1 MEESFIIKKVKNG
14 DSASFK
20 ILYEKYQS
28 KLFAYVY
35 CKVSDKA
42 EVEDLMQ
49 EVFAKVYK
57 NIELYDENKSSFYN
71 FILTNAKQV
80 ISDYFRN
87 NNNYENRIEKIYL
100 NSNVI
105 SDEDIAIIY
114 DSIDGEYNLKS
125 VLDELPETQRMA
137 LNLVYIKNMSYKD
150 AARIMKKSEL
160 SVKSLIFRA
169 KRTLK
174 KDIAEKYPEIV
185 KEYGFKKVAKA
196 VVISTVCFGLIGGF
210 SYAAFKVYMDK
221 FYKGTYTVA
230 DVKTEISDDKAIDK
244 EKAKDVIN
252 EYLTVLGY
260 SNLNDVKDLHLY
272 RDYMINEIYWTVEND
287 EYKIS
292 INAVNGNLLS
302 FAIYGDKSESTVN
315 FSDDVLKKLKL
326 CDGYDLISDEVT
338 DEIRNIEYAK
348 KYGDLVNEYQ
358 SVKIMV
364 ENNKIANINVIDYD
378 YTDTEITIS
387 KEDAIRIFK
396 ENGINVSEDEIE
408 LSIEN
413 VGRTEYEEGNK
424 LFEEISEEQ
433 MNNWKLYENKIE
445 VKKVWKVE
453 RNKLEMLCVLV
464 DTGEYLE
471 NDVESQLVDE
481 KQE

>member
-185 KEYGFKKVAKA
+185 KEYGFKKVVKA

-230 DVKTEISDDKAIDK
+230 NVKTEISDDKAIDK

-260 SNLNDVKDLHLY
+260 SNLNDVNDLHLY

-292 INAVNGNLLS
+292 INAVNGKLLS
-302 FAIYGDKSESTVN
+302 FAIYDDKSESTVN
-315 FSDDVLKKLKL
+315 FSDEVLTKLKL

-364 ENNKIANINVIDYD
+364 ENNKIVNINVLDYD
-378 YTDTEITIS
+378 YTDTEINIS

-396 ENGINVSEDEIE
+396 ENGIDVSEDEIE

-433 MNNWKLYENKIE
+433 MKDLELYEIKSD
-445 VKKVWKVE
+445 VRKVWRYKDTQ
-453 RNKLEMLCVLV
+453 NIQYYV
-464 DTGEYLE
+464 DTIDGE
-471 NDVESQLVDE
+471 VIIPQKFSVE

>member
-1 MEESFIIKKVKNG
+1 MEENFVIKEIKNG
-14 DSASFK
+14 DNSSFK

-57 NIELYDENKSSFYN
+57 NIDLYDESKSSFYN

-125 VLDELPETQRMA
+125 VLDKLPETQRMA

-244 EKAKDVIN
+244 EKAKDIIN

-260 SNLNDVKDLHLY
+260 TNLSDVNDLHLY
-272 RDYMINEIYWTVEND
+272 RDYMINEIYWTVEKS

-292 INAVNGNLLS
+292 INAVNGKLLS
-302 FAIYGDKSESTVN
+302 FAIYDDKSESTVN
-315 FSDDVLKKLKL
+315 FSDEVLKKLKL
-326 CDGYDLISDEVT
+326 CDGYDLISDEVMG
-338 DEIRNIEYAK
+338 EIRNIEYAK

-364 ENNKIANINVIDYD
+364 ENNKIRNVRAIDYD
-378 YTDTEITIS
+378 YTDTEINIS
-387 KEDAIRIFK
+387 KEEAINIFE
-396 ENGINVSEDEIE
+396 ENGIEILNGEIDLKIKNVGTNKDTNNKENLEKLTEDEMYNLELPRNINDIRKVWVYIKDFQIE
-408 LSIEN
+408 YMIDANTGE
-413 VGRTEYEEGNK
+413 
-424 LFEEISEEQ
+424 FIEIS
-433 MNNWKLYENKIE
+433 
-445 VKKVWKVE
+445 
-453 RNKLEMLCVLV
+453 R
-464 DTGEYLE
+464 
-471 NDVESQLVDE
+471 
-481 KQE
+481 

>member
-1 MEESFIIKKVKNG
+1 MEENFVIKEIKNG
-14 DSASFK
+14 DNSSFK

-42 EVEDLMQ
+42 EVEDIMQ

-57 NIELYDENKSSFYN
+57 NIELYDEKKSSFYN

-125 VLDELPETQRMA
+125 VLDKLPETQRMA

-150 AARIMKKSEL
+150 AARIMNKSEL

-230 DVKTEISDDKAIDK
+230 DVKSEISDDKAIDK
-244 EKAKDVIN
+244 EKAKDIIN

-260 SNLNDVKDLHLY
+260 SNLSDVNDLHLY
-272 RDYMINEIYWTVEND
+272 RDYMINEIYWTVEKS

-292 INAVNGNLLS
+292 INAVNGKLLS
-302 FAIYGDKSESTVN
+302 FAIYDKSESTVY
-315 FSDDVLKKLKL
+315 FSDEVLKNLKL
-326 CDGYDLISDEVT
+326 CDGYDLISDEVMG
-338 DEIRNIEYAK
+338 EIRNIEYAK

-364 ENNKIANINVIDYD
+364 ENNRIANMGVTYYEYIDEDINV
-378 YTDTEITIS
+378 S
-387 KEDAIRIFK
+387 KEDALNIFK
-396 ENGINVSEDEIE
+396 ENGIEVSKDTIK

-413 VGRTEYEEGNK
+413 VGINKHLENEGELKELTEDEMYNLELPRNINDIRKVWVCIKDFQIEYMIDANTGE
-424 LFEEISEEQ
+424 FIEIS
-433 MNNWKLYENKIE
+433 
-445 VKKVWKVE
+445 
-453 RNKLEMLCVLV
+453 R
-464 DTGEYLE
+464 
-471 NDVESQLVDE
+471 
-481 KQE
+481 

>member
-1 MEESFIIKKVKNG
+1 MEENFVIKKIKNG
-14 DSASFK
+14 DSSSFK

-57 NIELYDENKSSFYN
+57 NIELYDESKSSFYN

-80 ISDYFRN
+80 IADYFR

-196 VVISTVCFGLIGGF
+196 VVISIVCFGLIGGF

-230 DVKTEISDDKAIDK
+230 DVKTEISDDKAINK
-244 EKAKDVIN
+244 EKAKDIIN

-260 SNLNDVKDLHLY
+260 SNLSDVNDLHLY
-272 RDYMINEIYWTVEND
+272 RDYMINETYWTVEKS

-292 INAVNGNLLS
+292 INAVNGKLLS
-302 FAIYGDKSESTVN
+302 FAIYDKSESKVY
-315 FSDDVLKKLKL
+315 FSDEVLKNLKL
-326 CDGYDLISDEVT
+326 CDGYDLISDEVIG
-338 DEIRNIEYAK
+338 EIRNIEYAK

-364 ENNKIANINVIDYD
+364 ENNRIANINVLDYD
-378 YTDTEITIS
+378 YTDTEINIS

-396 ENGINVSEDEIE
+396 ENGIDVSEDEIE
-408 LSIEN
+408 LSIE
-413 VGRTEYEEGNK
+413 K
-424 LFEEISEEQ
+424 FEKETYAESEENLDELSNDAMRNLNLPQ
-433 MNNWKLYENKIE
+433 NINY
-445 VKKVWKVE
+445 VRKVWKYAKNIQNEHMIDV
-453 RNKLEMLCVLV
+453 N
-464 DTGEYLE
+464 TGEFIGNILE
-471 NDVESQLVDE
+471 
-481 KQE
+481 

>member
-1 MEESFIIKKVKNG
+1 MEENFVIKEIKNG
-14 DSASFK
+14 DSGSFK

-57 NIELYDENKSSFYN
+57 NIELYDESKSSFYN

-80 ISDYFRN
+80 IADYFR

-196 VVISTVCFGLIGGF
+196 VVISIVCFGLIGGF

-230 DVKTEISDDKAIDK
+230 DVKTEISDDKAINK
-244 EKAKDVIN
+244 EKAKDIIN

-260 SNLNDVKDLHLY
+260 SNLSDVNDLHLY
-272 RDYMINEIYWTVEND
+272 RDYMINEIYWTVEKS

-292 INAVNGNLLS
+292 INAVNGKLLS
-302 FAIYGDKSESTVN
+302 FAIYDKSESTVY
-315 FSDDVLKKLKL
+315 FSDEVLKNLKL
-326 CDGYDLISDEVT
+326 CDGYDLISDEVMG
-338 DEIRNIEYAK
+338 EIRNIEYAK

-364 ENNKIANINVIDYD
+364 ENNRIANINVLDYD
-378 YTDTEITIS
+378 YTDTEINIS

-396 ENGINVSEDEIE
+396 ENGIDVSEDEIE
-408 LSIEN
+408 LSIE
-413 VGRTEYEEGNK
+413 K
-424 LFEEISEEQ
+424 FEKETYAESEENLDELSNDAMRNLNLPQ
-433 MNNWKLYENKIE
+433 NINY
-445 VKKVWKVE
+445 VRKVWKYAKNIQNEHMIDV
-453 RNKLEMLCVLV
+453 N
-464 DTGEYLE
+464 TGEFIGNILE
-471 NDVESQLVDE
+471 
-481 KQE
+481 

>member
-1 MEESFIIKKVKNG
+1 MEENFVIKKIKNG
-14 DSASFK
+14 DSSSFK

-49 EVFAKVYK
+49 EVFVKVYK
-57 NIELYDENKSSFYN
+57 NIELYDESKSSFYN

-100 NSNVI
+100 NSNLI

-125 VLDELPETQRMA
+125 VLDKLPETQRMA

-260 SNLNDVKDLHLY
+260 SNLNDVNDLHLY

-292 INAVNGNLLS
+292 INAVNGKLLS
-302 FAIYGDKSESTVN
+302 FAIYDDKSESTVN
-315 FSDDVLKKLKL
+315 FSDEVLKKLKL
-326 CDGYDLISDEVT
+326 CDGYDLISDEVMG
-338 DEIRNIEYAK
+338 EIRNIEYAK

-364 ENNKIANINVIDYD
+364 ENNRIANINVLDYD
-378 YTDTEITIS
+378 YTDTEINIS

-396 ENGINVSEDEIE
+396 ENGIDVSEDEIE
-408 LSIEN
+408 LSIE
-413 VGRTEYEEGNK
+413 K
-424 LFEEISEEQ
+424 FEKETYAESEENLDELSNDVMCNLNLPQ
-433 MNNWKLYENKIE
+433 NINYIR
-445 VKKVWKVE
+445 KVWKYAENIQNEHMIDV
-453 RNKLEMLCVLV
+453 N
-464 DTGEYLE
+464 TGEFIENILE
-471 NDVESQLVDE
+471 
-481 KQE
+481 

>member
-1 MEESFIIKKVKNG
+1 MEENFVIKEIKNG
-14 DSASFK
+14 DSGSFK

-57 NIELYDENKSSFYN
+57 NIELYDESKSSFYN

-105 SDEDIAIIY
+105 SNEDIAIIY

-125 VLDELPETQRMA
+125 VLDKLPETQRMA

-185 KEYGFKKVAKA
+185 KEYGFKKVTKA

-244 EKAKDVIN
+244 EKAKDIIN

-260 SNLNDVKDLHLY
+260 SNLSDVNDLHLY
-272 RDYMINEIYWTVEND
+272 RDYMINEIYWTVEKS

-292 INAVNGNLLS
+292 INAVNGKLLS
-302 FAIYGDKSESTVN
+302 FAIYDKSESKVY
-315 FSDDVLKKLKL
+315 FSDEVLKNLKL
-326 CDGYDLISDEVT
+326 CDGYDLISDEVIG
-338 DEIRNIEYAK
+338 EIRNIEYAK

-364 ENNKIANINVIDYD
+364 ENNRIANINVLDYD
-378 YTDTEITIS
+378 YTDTEINIS

-396 ENGINVSEDEIE
+396 ENGIDVSEDEIE
-408 LSIEN
+408 LSIE
-413 VGRTEYEEGNK
+413 K
-424 LFEEISEEQ
+424 FEKETYAESEENLDELSNDAMCNLNLPQ
-433 MNNWKLYENKIE
+433 NINY
-445 VKKVWKVE
+445 VRKVWRYAKNIQNEHMIDV
-453 RNKLEMLCVLV
+453 N
-464 DTGEYLE
+464 TGEFIENILE
-471 NDVESQLVDE
+471 
-481 KQE
+481 

>member
-1 MEESFIIKKVKNG
+1 MEENFVIKEIKNG
-14 DSASFK
+14 DSGSFK

-42 EVEDLMQ
+42 EVEDIMQ

-57 NIELYDENKSSFYN
+57 NIELYDESKSSFYN

-105 SDEDIAIIY
+105 SNEDIAIIY

-125 VLDELPETQRMA
+125 VLDKLPETQRMA

-185 KEYGFKKVAKA
+185 KEYGFKKVTKA

-244 EKAKDVIN
+244 EKAKDIIN

-260 SNLNDVKDLHLY
+260 SNLSDVNDLHLY
-272 RDYMINEIYWTVEND
+272 RDYMINEIYWTVEKS

-292 INAVNGNLLS
+292 INAVNGKLLS
-302 FAIYGDKSESTVN
+302 FAIYDDKSESTVN
-315 FSDDVLKKLKL
+315 FSDEVLKKLKL
-326 CDGYDLISDEVT
+326 CDGYDLISDEVA

-364 ENNKIANINVIDYD
+364 ENNRIANINVLDYD
-378 YTDTEITIS
+378 YTDTEINIS

-396 ENGINVSEDEIE
+396 ENGIDVSEDEIE
-408 LSIEN
+408 LSIE
-413 VGRTEYEEGNK
+413 K
-424 LFEEISEEQ
+424 FEKETYAESEENLDELSNDAMCNLNLPQ
-433 MNNWKLYENKIE
+433 NINY
-445 VKKVWKVE
+445 VRKVWRYAKNIQNEHMIDV
-453 RNKLEMLCVLV
+453 N
-464 DTGEYLE
+464 TGEFIENILE
-471 NDVESQLVDE
+471 
-481 KQE
+481 

>member
-1 MEESFIIKKVKNG
+1 MEENFVIKEIKNG
-14 DSASFK
+14 DNGSFK

-35 CKVSDKA
+35 CKISDKA
-42 EVEDLMQ
+42 EVEDIMQ

-57 NIELYDENKSSFYN
+57 NIELYDEKKSSFYN

-87 NNNYENRIEKIYL
+87 DNNYENRIEKIYL

-105 SDEDIAIIY
+105 NDEDIAIIY

-230 DVKTEISDDKAIDK
+230 DVKSEISDDKAIDK
-244 EKAKDVIN
+244 EKAKDIIN

-260 SNLNDVKDLHLY
+260 TNLSDVNDLHLY

-292 INAVNGNLLS
+292 INVVNGKLLS
-302 FAIYGDKSESTVN
+302 FAIYDDKSESTVN
-315 FSDDVLKKLKL
+315 FSDEVLKKLKL
-326 CDGYDLISDEVT
+326 CDGYDLISDEVMG
-338 DEIRNIEYAK
+338 EIRNIEYAK

-364 ENNKIANINVIDYD
+364 ENNRIANIGVTYYEYIDEDINV
-378 YTDTEITIS
+378 S
-387 KEDAIRIFK
+387 KEDALNIFK
-396 ENGINVSEDEIE
+396 ENGIEVSKDTIK

-413 VGRTEYEEGNK
+413 VGINKHLENEGELKELTEDEMYNLELPRNINDIRKVWVCIKDFQIEYMIDANTGE
-424 LFEEISEEQ
+424 FIEIS
-433 MNNWKLYENKIE
+433 
-445 VKKVWKVE
+445 
-453 RNKLEMLCVLV
+453 R
-464 DTGEYLE
+464 
-471 NDVESQLVDE
+471 
-481 KQE
+481 